1 MIYLQQDPDD
11 RSDENENDNDKKDRQ
26 KPVQNPS
33 ADLTAQRGGDCSCTG
48 EDKIGYLDSG
58 SEEKTVR

>member
-11 RSDENENDNDKKDRQ
+11 RSDENENDKEDSQ

-33 ADLTAQRGGDCSCTG
+33 TDLTAQRGDDCSCTG
-48 EDKIGYLDSG
+48 EDKIGHPDSG